1 MAGQRANQFGLLLSV
16 VRIRPLQQ
24 KPIYCFGIDDNYAWP
39 LLISLYSAK
48 KNHKNFKR
56 VFILY
61 DPEYLN
67 DEIISYINE
76 KSKLL
81 GVKLKF
87 ISLNLTSH
95 SEIQA
100 HITST
105 AYLRFQIPKVSRK
118 KAFWFDTDV
127 LFLEGWHQISQ
138 YAVSN
143 KSDIEP
149 IFARLHWPH
158 YEPESNQAIINSKGK
173 YFNSGILLINSK
185 IWRRERIMQN
195 LIAIMPNYTQYGF
208 EWADQCVL
216 NYYFAGEY
224 GQIDP
229 IYNSIP
235 KEFRENHTR
244 IIHFAGMHKPWK
256 YKIDTE
262 CKLVR
267 LENNL
272 EISDLQPEERSA
284 WQTYRETEQELLSLL
299 AHKREV

>member
-1 MAGQRANQFGLLLSV
+1 VTGRRANQSGILLSV
-16 VRIRPLQQ
+16 LRIGLIQQ

-39 LLISLYSAK
+39 LLITLYSAK
-48 KNHKNFKR
+48 KNHKKFKKAY
-56 VFILY
+56 ILY
-61 DPEYLN
+61 DPEHLK
-67 DEIISYINE
+67 DEMIFYINA

-87 ISLNLTSH
+87 IPLHLTSH
-95 SEIQA
+95 SEVQA

-105 AYLRFQIPKVSRK
+105 SYLRFQIPKVSRK

-127 LFLEGWHQISQ
+127 LFLGGWHQISE

-158 YEPESNQAIINSKGK
+158 HESESNQAMINSKGR
-173 YFNSGILLINSK
+173 YFNAGVLLVNSK
-185 IWRRERIMQN
+185 VWRRERIMQN

-224 GQIDP
+224 SQIDLR
-229 IYNSIP
+229 YNSIP
-235 KEFRENHTR
+235 KEFKVNQTR
-244 IIHFAGMHKPWK
+244 ILHFAGLHKPWTFKIDAK
-256 YKIDTE
+256 YK
-262 CKLVR
+262 LVE
-267 LENNL
+267 LENDL
-272 EISDLQPEERSA
+272 EIADLLPEERSA
-284 WQTYRETEQELLSLL
+284 WQTYRETEQELINLL
-299 AHKREV
+299 AHKR